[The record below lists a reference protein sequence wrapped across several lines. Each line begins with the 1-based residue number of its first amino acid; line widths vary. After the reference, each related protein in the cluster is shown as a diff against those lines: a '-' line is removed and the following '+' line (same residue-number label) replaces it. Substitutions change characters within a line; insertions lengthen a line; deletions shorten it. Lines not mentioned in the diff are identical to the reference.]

1 MDIYGSQMKRP
12 NDVGDRFSSST
23 MMTLMFVDMTVWHL
37 LDVLSEHLVETDSHF
52 PHRMICNNLGD
63 LVLTH

>member
-23 MMTLMFVDMTVWHL
+23 MMTLMFVDLTVCCRDFEC
-37 LDVLSEHLVETDSHF
+37 LDTYWMF
-52 PHRMICNNLGD
+52 YQNIW
-63 LVLTH
+63 